1 MTRSEF
7 SIALQ
12 KLESLGFHTAGTLF
26 HDRLFILFGK
36 DGSDTVDLSEF
47 LQGIVVIL
55 AGTPEQKMS
64 LTFRA
69 YDLDGNGYITHDE
82 LTKMFRDAW
91 LTGIDE
97 LSQEELGSI
106 SNGSVSGSSFPLCSD
121 LMDFATQLAK
131 RFPDKSFDALN
142 TNHDGKLSLSEF
154 CTFARQ
160 DPELLVTLN
169 GFGKQVA
176 LTFMARG
183 GAE

>member
-12 KLESLGFHTAGTLF
+12 KLNSLGFRIAVTPF
-26 HDRLFILFGK
+26 HDRLFTLFDK

-55 AGTPEQKMS
+55 AGTPEEKIAM
-64 LTFRA
+64 TFWA

-91 LTGIDE
+91 LAGIDE
-97 LSQEELGSI
+97 LSQEEMGGN
-106 SNGSVSGSSFPLCSD
+106 SNGSDSGGSFPLCSD

-131 RFPDKSFDALN
+131 RFADKSFDALD
-142 TNHDGKLSLSEF
+142 TNHDGKLSLPEF
-154 CTFARQ
+154 HAFVRQ

-176 LTFMARG
+176 LTFMVRG
-183 GAE
+183 GTE